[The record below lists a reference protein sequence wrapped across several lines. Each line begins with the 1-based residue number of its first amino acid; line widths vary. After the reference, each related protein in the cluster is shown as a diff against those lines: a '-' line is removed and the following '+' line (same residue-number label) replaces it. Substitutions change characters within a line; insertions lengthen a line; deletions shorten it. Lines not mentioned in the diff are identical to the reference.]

1 MTTVLVR
8 TAILAAV
15 ATFFGSTLL
24 CQPLA
29 GTPGSAAGDRWQSSW
44 LDIKPSIS
52 FKRGE
57 TLRLKLE
64 GNAENVIVRLLPDGS
79 QPESP
84 DGIEGSVRKVPANR
98 TLDIKL
104 EGDHPNVKQISVHA
118 GPEAFGQPL
127 GPNNGKI
134 RIISIERRK

>member
-8 TAILAAV
+8 VAILAAV
-15 ATFFGSTLL
+15 ATFFGNSLL

-44 LDIKPSIS
+44 L
-52 FKRGE
+52 
-57 TLRLKLE
+57 
-64 GNAENVIVRLLPDGS
+64 ENVIVRLLPDGS

-84 DGIEGSVRKVPANR
+84 DGIEGGVRKVPASH

-104 EGDHPNVKQISVHA
+104 ESDHPKVKQISVHA

-134 RIISIERRK
+134 RIISIERRE